1 MTLDEQRK
9 NYDEAQAG
17 ATAFAAWQEARGI
30 PPIHIAGAAA
40 VLIGRIV
47 GTVADDQAHVEQG
60 LEHLLKVM
68 RLTASDYLAAQQM
81 KH

>member
-1 MTLDEQRK
+1 MTLEEQR
-9 NYDEAQAG
+9 NLDAAQAG
-17 ATAFAAWQEARGI
+17 ATAFAAWQEARGVA
-30 PPIHIAGAAA
+30 PIHIAGAAA

-47 GTVADDQAHVEQG
+47 GTVADDEAHVQRG

-68 RLTASDYLAAQQM
+68 RLTAANYLAAQQL